1 MRRLLGALD
10 LREKDAGMMFEPFR
24 PFLASAYQIKFATE
38 AWEKNGAAALRRQ
51 VFCVEQG
58 LFDGDDRDAT
68 DDLAIPIVA
77 ISLFGIAADAV
88 VGTVRIH
95 QHPEDPGVWWGSRLA
110 VTGQYRRLGAV
121 GTGLIRLAVASAHA
135 RGCHTFL
142 GNIQSQNADLF
153 HRMHWRTLEQVELY
167 GKPHHMMQADLD
179 FYPPFREPEIGFLS
193 LPKLAA

>member
-1 MRRLLGALD
+1 MRRLLGAFD
-10 LREKDAGMMFEPFR
+10 LREEGTGMIFEPFK

-38 AWEKNGAAALRRQ
+38 AWEQRGAATLRQQ

-58 LFDGDDRDAT
+58 LFEGDDRDAV
-68 DDLAIPIVA
+68 DDVAIPLVA
-77 ISLFGIAADAV
+77 ISLFGVAADAV

-121 GTGLIRLAVASAHA
+121 GAGLIRLAVASAHA

-153 HRMHWRTLEQVELY
+153 HHMHWRTLKEVELY

-179 FYPPFREPEIGFLS
+179 FYPPFLQPEVGFLS

>member
-1 MRRLLGALD
+1 
-10 LREKDAGMMFEPFR
+10 MMFEPFK

-38 AWEKNGAAALRRQ
+38 TWEKRGAAALRRQ
-51 VFCVEQG
+51 VFCAEQG
-58 LFDGDDRDAT
+58 LFGGDDRDAV
-68 DDLAIPIVA
+68 DDVAIPIVA
-77 ISLFGIAADAV
+77 ISLFGVAADAV

-95 QHPEDPGVWWGSRLA
+95 RHPEDPGVWWGSRLA

-142 GNIQSQNADLF
+142 GNIQSQNVELF
-153 HRMHWRTLEQVELY
+153 RHLHWRTLEKLDLY

>member
-1 MRRLLGALD
+1 
-10 LREKDAGMMFEPFR
+10 MMFEPFK

-38 AWEKNGAAALRRQ
+38 AWEKAGAAALRRQ

-58 LFDGDDRDAT
+58 LFGGDDRDPT
-68 DDLAIPIVA
+68 DEFAIPIVA
-77 ISLFGIAADAV
+77 ISLFGVAADAV

-95 QHPEDPGVWWGSRLA
+95 QHAEDPGVWWGSRLA

-142 GNIQSQNADLF
+142 GNIQSQNAELF

-167 GKPHHMMQADLD
+167 GKPHHMMQADLA
-179 FYPPFREPEIGFLS
+179 FYPPFPEPEVGFLS

>member
-1 MRRLLGALD
+1 
-10 LREKDAGMMFEPFR
+10 MMFEPFK

-38 AWEKNGAAALRRQ
+38 AWERREAAALRRQ
-51 VFCVEQG
+51 VFCEEQG
-58 LFDGDDRDAT
+58 IFSGDDRDDIDAI
-68 DDLAIPIVA
+68 AIPLVVISSLGVA
-77 ISLFGIAADAV
+77 PHDV

-95 QHPEDPGVWWGSRLA
+95 RHPEDPGVWWGSRLA
-110 VTGQYRRLGAV
+110 VSGQYRRLGAV

-142 GNIQSQNADLF
+142 GNIQSQNVELF
-153 HRMHWRTLEQVELY
+153 RRMHWRTLEELELH

-179 FYPPFREPEIGFLS
+179 FYPPFEKPEEGFLT

>member
-1 MRRLLGALD
+1 MI
-10 LREKDAGMMFEPFR
+10 FEPFK

-38 AWEKNGAAALRRQ
+38 AWEKRGAAALRRQ

-58 LFDGDDRDAT
+58 LFDGDDRDAV
-68 DDLAIPIVA
+68 DDVAIPLVA
-77 ISLFGIAADAV
+77 ISLFGVAADAV

-121 GTGLIRLAVASAHA
+121 GAGLIRLAVA
-135 RGCHTFL
+135 
-142 GNIQSQNADLF
+142 
-153 HRMHWRTLEQVELY
+153 WRTLRELELY

-179 FYPPFREPEIGFLS
+179 FYPPFLQPEVGFLS
-193 LPKLAA
+193 LPRLAA